1 LKDYLLSQNMEHL
14 TNLFK
19 LIELTRSQPQYGY
32 ALAGIQQD
40 ELSNLAEH
48 HYLVTFVAWQ
58 LASQVKR
65 AGANIDIQKV
75 LEFCLIHDL
84 GELFG
89 GDIAMPYARSNPKAK
104 VHAKAFEE
112 ENQRFLSKFFGNQ
125 SNHFKELS
133 HEILDAKS
141 DECIIAK
148 IADYIEV
155 THYKQYVKV
164 FSKFDTDL
172 VKPKLASMVEK
183 MKDPMAKKE
192 LGKFIN
198 NWASDITKKE
208 IPEILY
214 ENAEK

>member
-1 LKDYLLSQNMEHL
+1 MDHL

-19 LIELTRSQPQYGY
+19 LMELTRSQPQYGY

-48 HYLVTFVAWQ
+48 HYLVTFTAWQ
-58 LASQVKR
+58 LARQVKSK
-65 AGANIDIQKV
+65 GANIDIEKV
-75 LEFCLIHDL
+75 LEFSLIHDL

-104 VHAKAFEE
+104 EYAKAFEE
-112 ENQRFLSKFFGNQ
+112 ENQRFLSRFFGSDQ
-125 SNHFKELS
+125 EHFKELG
-133 HEILDAKS
+133 HEILDTHS
-141 DECIIAK
+141 DEGIISK

-164 FSKFDTDL
+164 FSKFDMDL
-172 VKPKLASMVEK
+172 IEPKLQSVISK
-183 MKDPMAKKE
+183 MKDPVAKEE
-192 LGKFIN
+192 LSKFIK
-198 NWASDITKKE
+198 NWAADISKKD

-214 ENAEK
+214 ENADK

>member
-1 LKDYLLSQNMEHL
+1 M
-14 TNLFK
+14 
-19 LIELTRSQPQYGY
+19 ELTRSQPQYGY

-48 HYLVTFVAWQ
+48 HYLVTFTAWQ
-58 LASQVKR
+58 LAAQVKK
-65 AGANIDIQKV
+65 AGAKIDIQKV

-89 GDIAMPYARSNPKAK
+89 GDISMPYARANPKAR

-112 ENQRFLSKFFGNQ
+112 ENQRFLSRFFGNQ
-125 SNHFKELS
+125 SEHFKELG

-141 DECIIAK
+141 DEAFIAK

-164 FSKFDTDL
+164 FSKFDMEL
-172 VKPKLASMVEK
+172 IEPKLQSMVSK
-183 MKDPMAKKE
+183 MKDRIAKKE
-192 LGKFIN
+192 LSTFIKQ
-198 NWASDITKKE
+198 WAKDINKKE

-214 ENAEK
+214 ENKEG

>member
-1 LKDYLLSQNMEHL
+1 MKHL

-19 LIELTRSQPQYGY
+19 LMELTRSQPQYGY

-48 HYLVTFVAWQ
+48 HYLVTFTGWQ
-58 LASQVKR
+58 IASHLKQ
-65 AGANIDIQKV
+65 AGAKIDIQKV

-89 GDIAMPYARSNPKAK
+89 GDISMPYARSNPKARE
-104 VHAKAFEE
+104 HAKAFEK
-112 ENQRFLSKFFGNQ
+112 ENQRFLSKFFGSQ
-125 SNHFKELS
+125 SEHFKELG

-141 DECIIAK
+141 DEAKVAK

-172 VKPKLASMVEK
+172 IKPKLDSMVEK
-183 MKDPMAKKE
+183 IQDPIAKKE
-192 LGKFIN
+192 LSKFIDSWIEN
-198 NWASDITKKE
+198 LSKKE
-208 IPEILY
+208 IPEILF
-214 ENAEK
+214 EQAEK

>member
-1 LKDYLLSQNMEHL
+1 MNHL

-48 HYLVTFVAWQ
+48 HYLVTFIAWQ
-58 LASQVKR
+58 LASQVKKT
-65 AGANIDIQKV
+65 GAKIDVSKV
-75 LEFCLIHDL
+75 LEFGLVHDL

-89 GDIAMPYARSNPKAK
+89 GDISMPYARANPKARK
-104 VHAKAFEE
+104 HAKAFEE

-125 SNHFKELS
+125 SQHFKELG
-133 HEILDAKS
+133 HDILDAKS
-141 DECIIAK
+141 DEAIIAK
-148 IADYIEV
+148 MADYIEV

-172 VKPKLASMVEK
+172 IKPKLVSMIEK
-183 MKDPMAKKE
+183 MTDPVAKKE
-192 LGKFIN
+192 LGKFVN
-198 NWASDITKKE
+198 DWTNDITKKE
-208 IPEILY
+208 ISEILY
-214 ENAEK
+214 ENAEKK

>member
-1 LKDYLLSQNMEHL
+1 M
-14 TNLFK
+14 
-19 LIELTRSQPQYGY
+19 ELTRSQPQYGY

-48 HYLVTFVAWQ
+48 HYLVTFIAWQ
-58 LASQVKR
+58 LASQVKK
-65 AGANIDIQKV
+65 AGAKIDVEKV
-75 LEFCLIHDL
+75 LEFGLVHDL

-89 GDIAMPYARSNPKAK
+89 GDISMPYAKANPKARK
-104 VHAKAFEE
+104 HAKAFEE

-125 SNHFKELS
+125 SEHFKELG
-133 HEILDAKS
+133 HKILDAKS
-141 DECIIAK
+141 DEAIIAK

-172 VKPKLASMVEK
+172 IKPKLASMIEK
-183 MKDPMAKKE
+183 MADPIAKKE

-198 NWASDITKKE
+198 DWTSDITKKE

>member
-1 LKDYLLSQNMEHL
+1 MKHL

-19 LIELTRSQPQYGY
+19 LMELTRSQPQYGY

-48 HYLVTFVAWQ
+48 HYLVTFIAWQ
-58 LASQVKR
+58 LASQVKK
-65 AGANIDIQKV
+65 AGAKINISKV
-75 LEFCLIHDL
+75 LEFGLVHDL
-84 GELFG
+84 GELLG
-89 GDIAMPYARSNPKAK
+89 GDISMPYARANPKARK
-104 VHAKAFEE
+104 HAKAFEE

-125 SNHFKELS
+125 SQHFKELG

-141 DECIIAK
+141 DEAIIAK
-148 IADYIEV
+148 MADYIEV

-172 VKPKLASMVEK
+172 IKPKLVSMIEK
-183 MKDPMAKKE
+183 IADPVAKKE

-198 NWASDITKKE
+198 NWTNDITKKE

-214 ENAEK
+214 ENAEKK

>member
-1 LKDYLLSQNMEHL
+1 M
-14 TNLFK
+14 
-19 LIELTRSQPQYGY
+19 
-32 ALAGIQQD
+32 
-40 ELSNLAEH
+40 
-48 HYLVTFVAWQ
+48 
-58 LASQVKR
+58 
-65 AGANIDIQKV
+65 QKV

-89 GDIAMPYARSNPKAK
+89 GDISMPYAKANPKARE
-104 VHAKAFEE
+104 HAKAFEE
-112 ENQRFLSKFFGNQ
+112 ENQRFLSKFFGDQ
-125 SNHFKELS
+125 SEHFKELG

-141 DECIIAK
+141 DEAVVAK

-172 VKPKLASMVEK
+172 IKPKLVSVVEK
-183 MKDPMAKKE
+183 IKDPIAKRE
-192 LGKFIN
+192 LIKFAD
-198 NWASDITKKE
+198 NWIKDLTKKD

>member
-1 LKDYLLSQNMEHL
+1 M
-14 TNLFK
+14 
-19 LIELTRSQPQYGY
+19 ELTRSQPQYGY

-48 HYLVTFVAWQ
+48 HYLVTFIAWQ
-58 LASQVKR
+58 LASQVKK
-65 AGANIDIQKV
+65 AGAKINISKV
-75 LEFCLIHDL
+75 LEFGLVHDL
-84 GELFG
+84 GELLG
-89 GDIAMPYARSNPKAK
+89 GDISMPYARANPKARK
-104 VHAKAFEE
+104 HAKAFEE

-125 SNHFKELS
+125 SQHFKELG

-141 DECIIAK
+141 DEAIIAK
-148 IADYIEV
+148 MADYIEV

-172 VKPKLASMVEK
+172 IKPKLVSMIEK
-183 MKDPMAKKE
+183 IADPVAKKE

-198 NWASDITKKE
+198 NWTNDITKKE

-214 ENAEK
+214 ENAEKK

>member
-1 LKDYLLSQNMEHL
+1 MEHL

-19 LIELTRSQPQYGY
+19 LMELTRSQPQYGY

-48 HYLVTFVAWQ
+48 HYLVTFTAWQ
-58 LASQVKR
+58 LASHIKK
-65 AGANIDIQKV
+65 AGAEIDVQKV

-104 VHAKAFEE
+104 EYAKAFEE
-112 ENQRFLSKFFGNQ
+112 ENQRFLAKFFGNQ
-125 SNHFKELS
+125 SEHFKELG

-141 DECIIAK
+141 DEAIVAK

-172 VKPKLASMVEK
+172 VKPKLAQMIEK
-183 MKDPMAKKE
+183 MADPIAKKE
-192 LGKFIN
+192 LTKFVDGWIE
-198 NWASDITKKE
+198 DISKKD

>member
-1 LKDYLLSQNMEHL
+1 MEHL

-19 LIELTRSQPQYGY
+19 LMELTRSQPQYGY
-32 ALAGIQQD
+32 ALASIQQD

-48 HYLVTFVAWQ
+48 HYLVTFIGWQ
-58 LASQVKR
+58 LASHLKN
-65 AGANIDIQKV
+65 AGANIDVQKV

-89 GDIAMPYARSNPKAK
+89 GDISMPYAKANPKARE
-104 VHAKAFEE
+104 HAKAFEE
-112 ENQRFLSKFFGNQ
+112 ENQRFLSKFFGDQ
-125 SNHFKELS
+125 SEHFKELG

-141 DECIIAK
+141 DEAVVAK

-172 VKPKLASMVEK
+172 IKPKLVSVVEK
-183 MKDPMAKKE
+183 IKDPIAKRE
-192 LGKFIN
+192 LIKFAD
-198 NWASDITKKE
+198 NWIKNLTKKD

>member
-1 LKDYLLSQNMEHL
+1 MDHL

-19 LIELTRSQPQYGY
+19 LMELTRSQPQYGY

-48 HYLVTFVAWQ
+48 HYLVTFTAWQ
-58 LASQVKR
+58 LARQVKSK
-65 AGANIDIQKV
+65 GANIDIEKV
-75 LEFCLIHDL
+75 LEFSLIHDL

-104 VHAKAFEE
+104 EYAKAFEE
-112 ENQRFLSKFFGNQ
+112 ENQRFLSRFFGSDQ
-125 SNHFKELS
+125 EHFKELG
-133 HEILDAKS
+133 HEILDTHS
-141 DECIIAK
+141 DEGIISK

-164 FSKFDTDL
+164 FSKFDMDL
-172 VKPKLASMVEK
+172 IEPKLQSVISK
-183 MKDPMAKKE
+183 MKDPVAKEE
-192 LGKFIN
+192 LSKFIK
-198 NWASDITKKE
+198 NWAANISKKD

-214 ENAEK
+214 ENADK

>member
-1 LKDYLLSQNMEHL
+1 MEHL
-14 TNLFK
+14 TNLFR
-19 LIELTRSQPQYGY
+19 LMELTSSQPQYGY

-48 HYLVTFVAWQ
+48 HYLVTFTAWQ
-58 LASQVKR
+58 LASQVKK
-65 AGANIDIQKV
+65 AGAKIDIQKV

-89 GDIAMPYARSNPKAK
+89 GDIAMPYARANPKAK
-104 VHAKAFEE
+104 IHAKAFEE

-125 SNHFKELS
+125 SDYFKELGR
-133 HEILDAKS
+133 EILNAKS

-172 VKPKLASMVEK
+172 VKPKLMEMIGK
-183 MKDPMAKKE
+183 MKDPIAKRE
-192 LGKFIN
+192 LNKFIKSWTVN
-198 NWASDITKKE
+198 ISKKD

>member
-1 LKDYLLSQNMEHL
+1 M
-14 TNLFK
+14 
-19 LIELTRSQPQYGY
+19 ELTRSQPQYGY

-48 HYLVTFVAWQ
+48 HYLVTFTAWQ
-58 LASQVKR
+58 LASHVKK
-65 AGANIDIQKV
+65 AGAKLNIQKV

-104 VHAKAFEE
+104 AHAKAFEE

-125 SNHFKELS
+125 SDYFKELG
-133 HEILDAKS
+133 HEILNAKS

-148 IADYIEV
+148 IADYIEI

-164 FSKFDTDL
+164 FSKFDTNL
-172 VKPKLASMVEK
+172 IKPKLAEMIEK
-183 MKDPMAKKE
+183 MKDPIAKKE
-192 LGKFIN
+192 LAKFIKSWTAN
-198 NWASDITKKE
+198 ISKKD

>member
-1 LKDYLLSQNMEHL
+1 M
-14 TNLFK
+14 
-19 LIELTRSQPQYGY
+19 ELTRSQPQYGY

-48 HYLVTFVAWQ
+48 HYLVTFTAWQ
-58 LASQVKR
+58 LASQVKK
-65 AGANIDIQKV
+65 AGAKIDIQKV

-89 GDIAMPYARSNPKAK
+89 GDIAMPYARANPKAK
-104 VHAKAFEE
+104 IHAKAFEE

-125 SNHFKELS
+125 SDYFKELGR
-133 HEILDAKS
+133 EILNAKS

-172 VKPKLASMVEK
+172 VKPKLMEMIGK
-183 MKDPMAKKE
+183 MKDPIAKRE
-192 LGKFIN
+192 LNKFIKSWTVN
-198 NWASDITKKE
+198 ISKKD

>member
-1 LKDYLLSQNMEHL
+1 M
-14 TNLFK
+14 
-19 LIELTRSQPQYGY
+19 ELTRSQPQYGY

-48 HYLVTFVAWQ
+48 HYLVTFIAWQ
-58 LASQVKR
+58 LASQVKK
-65 AGANIDIQKV
+65 AGAKIDVQKG
-75 LEFCLIHDL
+75 LEFGLIHDL

-89 GDIAMPYARSNPKAK
+89 GDISMPYARANPKAREY
-104 VHAKAFEE
+104 AKAFEE
-112 ENQRFLSKFFGNQ
+112 ENQKFLSRFFGNQ
-125 SNHFKELS
+125 SEHFKELG

-141 DECIIAK
+141 DEAIIAK

-172 VKPKLASMVEK
+172 IKPKLASMIEK
-183 MKDPMAKKE
+183 MVDPIAKKE
-192 LGKFIN
+192 LGKFID
-198 NWASDITKKE
+198 NWTSDIAKKE

-214 ENAEK
+214 ENAKK

>member
-1 LKDYLLSQNMEHL
+1 MVGLSSNIVNMNHL

-19 LIELTRSQPQYGY
+19 LMELTRSQPQYGY

-48 HYLVTFVAWQ
+48 HYLVTFIAWQ
-58 LASQVKR
+58 LASQVKK
-65 AGANIDIQKV
+65 AGAKIDVEKV
-75 LEFCLIHDL
+75 LEFGLVHDL

-89 GDIAMPYARSNPKAK
+89 GDISMPYAKANPKARK
-104 VHAKAFEE
+104 HAKAFEE

-125 SNHFKELS
+125 SEHFKELG
-133 HEILDAKS
+133 HKILDAKS
-141 DECIIAK
+141 DEAIIAK
-148 IADYIEV
+148 IADPI
-155 THYKQYVKV
+155 
-164 FSKFDTDL
+164 
-172 VKPKLASMVEK
+172 
-183 MKDPMAKKE
+183 AKKE

-198 NWASDITKKE
+198 DWTSDITKKE

>member
-1 LKDYLLSQNMEHL
+1 MKHL

-19 LIELTRSQPQYGY
+19 LMELTRSQPQYGY

-48 HYLVTFVAWQ
+48 HYLVTFTGWQ
-58 LASQVKR
+58 ISSNLKGS
-65 AGANIDIQKV
+65 GANIDVQKV

-84 GELFG
+84 GELLG
-89 GDIAMPYARSNPKAK
+89 GDISMPYAKANPKAREY
-104 VHAKAFEE
+104 AKAFEE
-112 ENQRFLSKFFGNQ
+112 ENQRFLSRFFGGQ
-125 SNHFKELS
+125 SEYFKELG
-133 HEILDAKS
+133 HEILDVKS
-141 DECIIAK
+141 DEAIIAK

-172 VKPKLASMVEK
+172 IKPKLTSMIEK
-183 MKDPMAKKE
+183 IKDSIAKKQ
-192 LGKFIN
+192 LAKFTD
-198 NWASDITKKE
+198 NWIKDLTKKD

-214 ENAEK
+214 ENSEK